1 MKHSHRRLILRD
13 VATLF
18 AIPLALRQNGILRAL
33 DAASEPVAD
42 NGKPL
47 GVVGSGLVRPRIAPP
62 KGSVMRRG

>member
-18 AIPLALRQNGILRAL
+18 AIPLALRPNTIFGAL
-33 DAASEPVAD
+33 SCADEPAAD
-42 NGKPL
+42 NGKPIRAT
-47 GVVGSGLVRPRIAPP
+47 GSGLLRPRIAPP